1 MRVLV
6 VEDEEDLVEAL
17 RYGLARAD
25 YAVDSAGDLE
35 EATQKL
41 YASAYDL
48 MILDL
53 SLPDGD
59 GFDLC
64 RAVRRG
70 RLAGESGP
78 DLRIL
83 MLTARDRLA
92 DRVRGLDEGADDYL
106 VKPFAFPE
114 LLARVRALLRRDSGG
129 GSAVWTVGDLRLD
142 TGRREAFR
150 GDRLLRLTPKEY
162 AVLRYLMSRPGQ
174 VVSAEELLEH
184 VWDENADPFT
194 NTVRVTVGTLRR
206 KLAAPDEEQVI
217 ETVVRHGYRLRE
229 NGAVAAAAGERGR
242 RERPLDPVPADGH
255 VLDAA
260 VRPRGRHAGRRLP
273 GRGAQHR
280 RPADHQD
287 VQRREDRPDA
297 GRHPAEPGQV
307 EVVKVQHV
315 EQAVNYETRQTIKHY
330 SLIMLGG
337 LFVASPASAGCCRGG
352 R

>member
-17 RYGLARAD
+17 RYGLVRAD
-25 YAVDSAGDLE
+25 YAVDSAGDVE

-70 RLAGESGP
+70 GLAGESGA

-229 NGAVAAAAGERGR
+229 NGTVAAAAGKAG
-242 RERPLDPVPADGH
+242 PA
-255 VLDAA
+255 
-260 VRPRGRHAGRRLP
+260 
-273 GRGAQHR
+273 
-280 RPADHQD
+280 
-287 VQRREDRPDA
+287 
-297 GRHPAEPGQV
+297 
-307 EVVKVQHV
+307 
-315 EQAVNYETRQTIKHY
+315 
-330 SLIMLGG
+330 
-337 LFVASPASAGCCRGG
+337 
-352 R
+352 